1 MSNISAAAASGT
13 KKKKKKKPKQKMN
26 WSLFLLAL
34 PGLIF
39 LIAFYYVPLT
49 GLVIPFKRIDYA
61 KGIWGSDWVGLKNF
75 EFLFKSQDAFR
86 ITRNTL
92 CLNAVFITLTLVAAI
107 ALAILMYELSRRMV
121 KIYQTAMFI
130 PYFISWVVASYIVYA
145 MLSPDMGAIPRM
157 LKSSG
162 GTAPNFYFE
171 PSYWPIILT
180 IAYIWKNIGYM
191 TLLFYATLISI
202 DSSYVEAAAIDG
214 ANKLQQIFN
223 ILIPYMMPTIVMM
236 AILQIGKIFYSDFGM
251 FYFLTRNSGAL
262 YATTDVIDTYVYR
275 ALRVTGDIGI
285 SSAAGLY
292 QSIVG
297 FVLVLVTNL
306 IVRKRNS
313 DYAIF

>member
-1 MSNISAAAASGT
+1 MKTQKNMVRNIG
-13 KKKKKKKPKQKMN
+13 KKKRKTN
-26 WSLFLLAL
+26 WGLGMLAI

-39 LIAFYYVPLT
+39 LIAFYYVPLFM
-49 GLVIPFKRIDYA
+49 GMVIPFKRVDYA
-61 KGIWGSDWVGLKNF
+61 KGIWGSDWVGFSNF

-107 ALAILMYELSRRMV
+107 FLAILMNELTRKKV
-121 KIYQTAMFI
+121 KIYQTAMFV
-130 PYFISWVVASYIVYA
+130 PYFVSWVVASYIVYA
-145 MLSPDMGAIPRM
+145 MLSPDMGVIPNAIE
-157 LKSSG
+157 SAG
-162 GTAPNFYFE
+162 GTPPNFYFE
-171 PSYWPIILT
+171 PDMWPVILT
-180 IAYIWKNIGYM
+180 VAYLWKNIGYM

-214 ANKLQQIFN
+214 ANKRQQIFH

-236 AILQIGKIFYSDFGM
+236 TLLQIGKIFYADFGM

-275 ALRVTGDIGI
+275 ALRVTGDIGL
-285 SSAAGLY
+285 SAAAALY

-306 IVRKRNS
+306 IVKKRNK
-313 DYAIF
+313 DYAMF